1 MCVRVRRT
9 VVALSCGSGHDAGG
23 YRYVGFELHIAL
35 SGDVA
40 ARGRSEQR
48 LLAACAICV
57 PVVEHQLCD
66 TSGSSARVNLRVC
79 T

>member
-40 ARGRSEQR
+40 ATPE
-48 LLAACAICV
+48 AAV
-57 PVVEHQLCD
+57 
-66 TSGSSARVNLRVC
+66 SSACSRRVRFACLS
-79 T
+79 